1 MTIPLVEAHNAELE
15 QICLRHHVT
24 RLDLF
29 GSVATGRYHAEE
41 SDLDFVV
48 EFQQLPPGTYADAY
62 FGLLESLELLF
73 GRSIDLVV
81 DSAISNPYF
90 RQSIEES
97 RTTVYEAYV

>member
-1 MTIPLVEAHNAELE
+1 MIPLVEERNAELGA
-15 QICLRHHVT
+15 ICLRHRVM

-29 GSVATGRYHAEE
+29 GSAATGRYHAEE
-41 SDLDFVV
+41 SDLDFLV
-48 EFQQLPPGTYADAY
+48 EFQQLPAGAYADAY

-90 RQSIEES
+90 RQSVEET
-97 RTTVYEAYV
+97 RMPVYEAYA